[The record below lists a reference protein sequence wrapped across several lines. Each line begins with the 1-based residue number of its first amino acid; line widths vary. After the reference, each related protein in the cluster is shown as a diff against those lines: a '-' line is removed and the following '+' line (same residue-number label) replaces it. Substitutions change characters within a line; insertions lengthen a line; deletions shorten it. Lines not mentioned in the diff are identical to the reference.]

1 MASKNKRAKGKRQ
14 IQNRTCFTV
23 KDDRIK
29 KAQRKKV
36 RNLHEFTKTPI
47 SRCFLIADNLIFR
60 DALCYDLQEEKRR
73 KTEERQRKKEAA
85 AAEKA
90 ENKLRNKQA
99 SDAEKMTTKRERSD
113 EGSGRAK
120 KRKKPQV
127 MTQRFGVLYQNMS
140 LLFDDVFT
148 NNTEYISSLTYLFCR
163 ADAHLTRKT
172 SNHSASR
179 DKYQLIQ
186 HSSFK
191 QNIAGSVS
199 CALFVVPMF
208 FSTDVFCNLHCTL

>member
-1 MASKNKRAKGKRQ
+1 
-14 IQNRTCFTV
+14 
-23 KDDRIK
+23 
-29 KAQRKKV
+29 
-36 RNLHEFTKTPI
+36 
-47 SRCFLIADNLIFR
+47 
-60 DALCYDLQEEKRR
+60 
-73 KTEERQRKKEAA
+73 
-85 AAEKA
+85 
-90 ENKLRNKQA
+90 
-99 SDAEKMTTKRERSD
+99 
-113 EGSGRAK
+113 
-120 KRKKPQV
+120 

-199 CALFVVPMF
+199 CALFVVPMYFRQIF
-208 FSTDVFCNLHCTL
+208 FVTCDVLYNVDWRGNISACLR